1 MVAVKLSIIA
11 DNINANPLNTH
22 KIAFLV
28 LKFIMFWNTLNPLK

>member
-1 MVAVKLSIIA
+1 MVAVKLSMIA
-11 DNINANPLNTH
+11 DNINAKPLNTH